1 MYNKSF
7 CIESNKIM
15 SEKKQTKFYVNKSKE
30 VGNCGRWMDLDMGSY
45 FNILKIAEIVGKY
58 VLLCYLCCL

>member
-1 MYNKSF
+1 MCNKSF
-7 CIESNKIM
+7 CTESNKIM
-15 SEKKQTKFYVNKSKE
+15 SEKKQTTFYVNKSKE

-58 VLLCYLCCL
+58 VLLC